1 MGERLMSGDAKLS
14 RFISAV
20 NEDIDSKVSVIISG
34 AETERDAILKD
45 AQKQAEEQAQK
56 LYENNMKRITQKM
69 TRQVSQSEFTAKKE
83 LLKHR
88 EELTEKLFSEVLEKL
103 ADIRKGKDYAD
114 ILQKKL
120 AVTNIEDGTEI
131 ALSPGDYSLADTL
144 KRAVKAE
151 NVTFVQDDSI
161 MYGGFS
167 VFNTKNGTIIDKTFD
182 GAVEEQRVLFTN
194 RNIFA

>member
-1 MGERLMSGDAKLS
+1 MSGDAKLS

-88 EELTEKLFSEVLEKL
+88 EELTEKLFSEVLDKL
-103 ADIRKGKDYAD
+103 SDIRKSKDYAD

-120 AVTNIEDGTEI
+120 SVTNIEDGTEI
-131 ALSPGDYSLADTL
+131 ALSPGDFGLADTL
-144 KRAVKAE
+144 KKCVKAE

-167 VFNTKNGTIIDKTFD
+167 VFNKKNGTIIDKTFD